1 MIRSVSWIVGSW
13 LILAH
18 LSLGDTIEQPSA
30 LLRDPNLFPSELF
43 PGLTELDESELLLE
57 SLKQRYP
64 GRVLDQAP
72 QELLEQDG
80 EPIVQTGT
88 GGITY
93 VRVRNLSAAMPAIRK
108 SLNSSIALI
117 DLRYVAGTLE
127 PSLNLGST
135 LVGPGKLTLDII
147 GDYGV
152 ESGIGATDVLTI
164 QSDQSPP
171 HPAVVIVLTNETTS
185 GPLEPI
191 LSELQAAQ
199 RIIGIGMRTAGKTAT
214 YRSIPGYPDWY
225 TISGEIRSGTGGSLV
240 NSGFIPAILV
250 EATPGE
256 DLAGYEDY
264 DPNRPLS
271 AVLEQAM
278 QKERF
283 DEARLQREFSQS
295 APTSAPPPSGE
306 TGSEIPDEERTA
318 TDPVFRHAFFVIEGM
333 RALGRL
339 SAD

>member
-1 MIRSVSWIVGSW
+1 MMRRIAWISGSW
-13 LILAH
+13 LLIAH

-30 LLRDPNLFPSELF
+30 LLQDPNLFPSELF
-43 PGLTELDESELLLE
+43 PGLSELDESELLLE

-64 GRVLDQAP
+64 GRVLDRAP
-72 QELLEQDG
+72 QELQEQDG
-80 EPIVQTGT
+80 DPIVQTGT

-93 VRVRNLSAAMPAIRK
+93 VRVLNLSAALPAIK
-108 SLNSSIALI
+108 ESLKGSIALI
-117 DLRYVAGTLE
+117 DLRYVSGGFK

-135 LVGPGKLTLDII
+135 LVGPGKLTLEII

-152 ESGIGATDVLTI
+152 ESGIGATDVLTV
-164 QSDQSPP
+164 QSDGSPP
-171 HPAVVIVLTNETTS
+171 HPAVVIVLTNLMTS

-199 RIIGIGMRTAGKTAT
+199 SIIGIGMRTSGGTAT

-225 TISGEIRSGTGGSLV
+225 TISGEIRSGTDGSLV
-240 NSGFIPAILV
+240 DTGFSPAILV
-250 EATPGE
+250 EATPDE
-256 DLAGYEDY
+256 DLAGYKGY

-278 QKERF
+278 EKERF

-295 APTSAPPPSGE
+295 AATSAQPPKGETESEASGE
-306 TGSEIPDEERTA
+306 EPTA

>member
-1 MIRSVSWIVGSW
+1 MIRPVLWIVGSW
-13 LILAH
+13 LILAN
-18 LSLGDTIEQPSA
+18 LSLGDTVEQPSA
-30 LLRDPNLFPSELF
+30 LLQDPNLFPSELF
-43 PGLTELDESELLLE
+43 PGLSELDESELLLE

-72 QELLEQDG
+72 QELQKQDG

-93 VRVRNLSAAMPAIRK
+93 VRVLNLSAAVPAIK
-108 SLNSSIALI
+108 ESLNGSIALI
-117 DLRYVAGTLE
+117 DLRYVSGAFE

-135 LVGPGKLTLDII
+135 LVGQGKLTLEII

-152 ESGIGATDVLTI
+152 ESGIGATDILTV
-164 QSDQSPP
+164 QSDESPP
-171 HPAVVIVLTNETTS
+171 RPAVVIVLTNETTS

-191 LSELQAAQ
+191 LSELQAAHS
-199 RIIGIGMRTAGKTAT
+199 IIGIGMQTAGETAT

-225 TISGEIRSGTGGSLV
+225 TISGEIRSGASGSLV

-250 EATPGE
+250 EATPDE
-256 DLAGYEDY
+256 DLAGYKGY

-278 QKERF
+278 EKERF

-295 APTSAPPPSGE
+295 VATSDQPPSGE
-306 TGSEIPDEERTA
+306 AESEIPDEEPTA

-339 SAD
+339 PAD